1 MKWAKDTSKTNY
13 VLKHNDE
20 LILTMNFEYDNKG
33 VKAKCQSSSETF
45 VIENESFWKRNIL
58 IKENEVIIAKTTT
71 DKWFSSLSTLEIR
84 GQKIKFKYRNNYLAE
99 LVFFTEIEQN
109 HLLSCG
115 LKPDKK
121 GMIETVLD
129 LGESLVN
136 NPLKPYLLAICWYI
150 FKPIA
155 EENTVDTLVL
165 LVS

>member
-1 MKWAKDTSKTNY
+1 MKWIKDNSETNY

-20 LILTMNFEYDNKG
+20 VILKMHFEYDNKG
-33 VKAKCQSSSETF
+33 VKATCQSSSKTF
-45 VIENESFWKRNIL
+45 VIEAESFWKTNIL
-58 IKENEVIIAKTTT
+58 IKENEIIIAKTTT
-71 DKWFSSLSTLEIR
+71 DKWYSSLSTLEIN
-84 GQKIKFKYRNNYLAE
+84 GQKIKFKYRNNPLAE
-99 LVFFTEIEQN
+99 IVFFTETEQN
-109 HLLSCG
+109 YLLSFG
-115 LKPDKK
+115 LKADKK

-129 LGESLVN
+129 LGETLVN